1 MRLNSIR
8 LQNFRCFED
17 LIIPLHERLNVF
29 VGNNG
34 SGKTTLLDAIG
45 IALAPILTRFPFES
59 RKALPKLAATDLRV
73 EMSDIVSPFSRIEAN
88 AKVDDACDVVW
99 DRTRFRDNT
108 RLTQEELDG
117 KANNTRD
124 LYDFVDAIIERHN
137 KNTSYELPVFA
148 YYGTAR
154 AADVPRN
161 RVNPPESSKYFRRL
175 AGLEN
180 ALGSKSD
187 IRRAVGW
194 FDILEQRELRDERD
208 EGQATA
214 TSLLAPVRK
223 AIENIIPGVSKP
235 RIKGAGKFSVDL
247 LDPNGTPITLT
258 IDQLSD
264 GYQAMLAL
272 VMDFALRLALAN
284 PPQHP
289 QNKVLETEA
298 MMMVDEIDL
307 HLHPSWQQRV
317 IPDLQR
323 IFPQTQIIVTT
334 HSPQVATTVPAESLR
349 VFSQGKIHS
358 VPAGTAGAQSQRLL
372 EDVFGVKSRPPV
384 EMAQKLQ
391 KYMQLVNDRRW
402 ESSEAIQLRTEL
414 DQWSQGEEPE
424 LLEADLQIEN
434 FQWEAGQ

>member
-17 LIIPLHERLNVF
+17 LIIPLHKRLNVF

-124 LYDFVDAIIERHN
+124 LYDFVDAVIDRHN
-137 KNTSYELPVFA
+137 KNLPYELPVFA

-154 AADVPRN
+154 ATDVPRN

-187 IRRAVGW
+187 IRRVVGW

-214 TSLLAPVRK
+214 TSLLAPVRE

-247 LDPNGTPITLT
+247 HDPNGTPITLT

-289 QNKVLETEA
+289 QDKVLETEA
-298 MMMVDEIDL
+298 MMMVDEIEL

-372 EDVFGVKSRPPV
+372 EDVFGVNPRPAV

-414 DQWSQGEEPE
+414 DHWSQGEEPE